1 VQSAESTGSETDGL
15 AELDKRR
22 QRRRPLAPRNPRP
35 APSPAAPSAPV
46 VDLTETPTTEA
57 GEKAEA
63 DPEVTP
69 ETSRPR
75 PGAAKTAGRR
85 PQDDE
90 QAKLPKQEETG
101 PEPLRLAQF
110 YVTPAID
117 KYLRAV
123 RAEALT
129 QDLDVTASA
138 VARMA
143 LQRLADETTPQEL
156 VRQLG
161 EPKKG
166 KARGRP
172 RR

>member
-1 VQSAESTGSETDGL
+1 MQSAEDTDSGADGL

-35 APSPAAPSAPV
+35 APSPASPPDPV

-57 GEKAEA
+57 GERAVA
-63 DPEVTP
+63 DPQVTP
-69 ETSRPR
+69 ETSRSRPR
-75 PGAAKTAGRR
+75 AANAGSR
-85 PQDDE
+85 PPQGDE
-90 QAKLPKQEETG
+90 QTKAPERDQEA

-110 YVTPAID
+110 YVTSAID

-166 KARGRP
+166 RARGRP

>member
-1 VQSAESTGSETDGL
+1 MPPVDQVSPGGDGL

-22 QRRRPLAPRNPRP
+22 QRRRPLPPRNPRVP
-35 APSPAAPSAPV
+35 PSSSTASAPAV
-46 VDLTETPTTEA
+46 AGEPGDRVGESAEPETPVPVEPPTLEPTSIVEPLGVTATE
-57 GEKAEA
+57 EEAEVEPVQEAA
-63 DPEVTP
+63 DV
-69 ETSRPR
+69 
-75 PGAAKTAGRR
+75 
-85 PQDDE
+85 
-90 QAKLPKQEETG
+90 
-101 PEPLRLAQF
+101 LRLAQF

-129 QDLDVTASA
+129 QDVDVTASA

-156 VRQLG
+156 VRKLG
-161 EPKKG
+161 GPKKRKG
-166 KARGRP
+166 RGRP

>member
-1 VQSAESTGSETDGL
+1 VQSAEDADTAADGL

-35 APSPAAPSAPV
+35 APSPAPPSDAV
-46 VDLTETPTTEA
+46 VDLTETPPSAA
-57 GEKAEA
+57 GERAEA
-63 DPEVTP
+63 DPEVPP

-75 PGAAKTAGRR
+75 PGTAKAAGQRHRGDDRTKGAK
-85 PQDDE
+85 DE
-90 QAKLPKQEETG
+90 QG

-166 KARGRP
+166 KGRGRP